1 MTRNNI
7 RRIFLVI
14 NKFAGH
20 RKKYLTAVYH
30 VVSVLQGNDCEV
42 EFLYTNHPG
51 HATELASTA
60 ASKGFDL
67 VVAVGG
73 DGTVNEVAQ
82 GLIGTSTP
90 MGIIPMG
97 SGNGLARDLGIPM
110 NMMKSARLLVEGN
123 VKQIDVCRVNNQ
135 RFLCTSGI
143 GFDAQVADKMGK
155 ASSRGFLRYIQLSI
169 QESIAFKPFKIK
181 MKVNDI
187 LIEKPVFLVTFANA
201 RQFGNNAY
209 IAPFASISDGLI
221 DVIVVNP
228 FNKIWLPVFGIGLF
242 LGIIPKLPFVDCY
255 KAKQVEMEFADTNI
269 YHFDGEPGKLDIP
282 AKITIDSEKLFVVAG
297 NAENGK
303 KTI

>member
-7 RRIFLVI
+7 RKIFLII

-20 RKKYLTAVYH
+20 RKKYSTAVYH
-30 VVSVLQGNDCEV
+30 LVSVLQENGCEV
-42 EFLYTNHPG
+42 EYSYTNHPG

-60 ASKGFDL
+60 ASKGFDM
-67 VVAVGG
+67 VVAIGG
-73 DGTVNEVAQ
+73 DGTMNEVAQ

-97 SGNGLARDLGIPM
+97 SGNGLARDLGISM
-110 NMMKSARLLVEGN
+110 NIKKSARVLVERN

-155 ASSRGFLRYIQLSI
+155 SSTRGFLRYIQLTI

-282 AKITIDSEKLFVVAG
+282 AKITIDSEKLFVVT
-297 NAENGK
+297 GK
-303 KTI
+303 N

>member
-1 MTRNNI
+1 MTGNKFRK
-7 RRIFLVI
+7 IFLIV

-20 RKKYLTAVYH
+20 RKKHSTAVYR
-30 VVSVLQGNDCEV
+30 VVSVLQENGCEV
-42 EFLYTNHPG
+42 EYSYTNHPG
-51 HATELASTA
+51 HATELASEA
-60 ASKGFDL
+60 ESKGFDL

-73 DGTVNEVAQ
+73 DGTMNEVAL

-90 MGIIPMG
+90 MGIIPIG

-110 NMMKSARLLVEGN
+110 DIMKSARLLVEG
-123 VKQIDVCRVNNQ
+123 KIQQIDVCRVSKQ

-155 ASSRGFLRYIQLSI
+155 SSKRGFLKYIQLTI

-209 IAPFASISDGLI
+209 IAPFASISDELI

-242 LGIIPKLPFVDCY
+242 LGIIPKLPFVDSY
-255 KAKQVEMEFADTNI
+255 KAKQIELEFADTPFF
-269 YHFDGEPGKLDIP
+269 HFDGEPGQLTTP
-282 AKITIDSEKLFVVAG
+282 ATISVDAEKLLVVTG
-297 NAENGK
+297 EVK
-303 KTI
+303 